1 MSGTN
6 RNFEYILQLY
16 ILITLF
22 AGIFTYYFSF
32 IIFLRPTIF
41 DSSNINKIKMHSNQV
56 HCADVN
62 AYILHTFYFIR
73 HTCWI
78 LFRKVNT
85 LVYKIHVI
93 KIYLDIFFFQVQ

>member
-41 DSSNINKIKMHSNQV
+41 DSSNINKIKMHSNHV
-56 HCADVN
+56 HCAHVN
-62 AYILHTFYFIR
+62 AYLTY
-73 HTCWI
+73 I
-78 LFRKVNT
+78 LF
-85 LVYKIHVI
+85 YKA
-93 KIYLDIFFFQVQ
+93 YMLDIIP